1 MSLNDMTSV
10 ERLHIGF
17 FGLRNAGKSSLVNA
31 VTGQQLAVVSD
42 VKGTTTDPVKKAME
56 LLPLG
61 PVVIIDTP
69 GLDDEGALGQLRVQ
83 KAKQALSLI
92 DIAVLVVDGTVG
104 LGELDRSLIASFRE
118 RKIPYLTVFNKADL
132 IKERRALSE
141 HEIYASAVTG
151 ENIYELKER
160 LGTFAQ
166 GLKNTKRLVA
176 DLLSPG
182 DVVVLVTPIDE
193 SAPKGRMILPQQMTI
208 RDVLDANAIVVT
220 CQDTEL
226 SRTLQS
232 LTIKPR
238 IVITDSQ
245 AFDRVNADTPKDLP
259 LTSFSILM
267 ARYKGDLPTLV
278 AGASALSR
286 LKDGDK
292 VLICEGCTHHRQC
305 NDIGTVKLPHWI
317 ENYCGAKPV
326 YSFTSGGEFPNDL
339 SEYSLIVHCGGCML
353 TETAMKHRITMAVN
367 AGVPIVNYGIAIAQ
381 MHGILRR
388 NVQMFPDILALLDD

>member
-1 MSLNDMTSV
+1 MSLNNMTSA

-83 KAKQALSLI
+83 KAKQALTLT

-104 LGELDRSLIASFRE
+104 LSDLDRSLIASFRE

-132 IKERRALSE
+132 IEERRALSE
-141 HEIYASAVTG
+141 QEIYASAVTG

-160 LGTFAQ
+160 LGIFAR
-166 GLKNTKRLVA
+166 GLKSTRRLVA

-193 SAPKGRMILPQQMTI
+193 SAPKGRMILPQQMAI
-208 RDVLDANAIVVT
+208 RDVLDANGIVVT

-226 SRTLQS
+226 PQTLRS
-232 LTIKPR
+232 LAVKPK

-245 AFDRVNADTPKDLP
+245 AFARVNADTPKDLS

-278 AGASALSR
+278 AGASSLSR
-286 LKDGDK
+286 LKDGDT

-317 ENYCGAKPV
+317 ENYCGAKPI
-326 YSFTSGGEFPNDL
+326 YSFTSGGEFPEDL

-353 TETAMKHRITMAVN
+353 TETAMNHRITMAVN

-388 NVQMFPDILALLDD
+388 NVQMFPDILALLED